1 MLQMVAGLVSFELF
15 LKLVHEL
22 FSKLSDSRFSC
33 YQEGKIELLEEKQV
47 AGYRFEYYRAI

>member
-1 MLQMVAGLVSFELF
+1 MVAGLVSFELF

>member
-1 MLQMVAGLVSFELF
+1 MLQMVAGLVSFEFF

-22 FSKLSDSRFSC
+22 SSKLSDSRFSC

-47 AGYRFEYYRAI
+47 ADYRFEYY